1 MERSHGSVRR
11 GRVTRSWR
19 TKGLVTGVVLAAMVL
34 SACGSGGST
43 AKSPSSTTPPSV
55 NAKVVKSYGP
65 GVTADSVKV
74 GITLVNFDLIK
85 DLPDVS
91 EVRLNQQQIYQAYID
106 NINANGGIAGKKI
119 VPVYKLYLPVGSA
132 GLITVCTALT
142 EDDNVFATIG
152 TYYDT
157 SGDAQLCMAKQH
169 KRALLTFDLNQGTLK
184 AAPPGLIVTPGYT
197 PERSVKIM
205 LDLLQKEHKLDG
217 KTVGVM
223 GNASSAN
230 VVNQTIVPELKKL
243 GVKTGAVGILSISD
257 TDTTTA
263 QSQLDSLIERWKTEN
278 VDTIFIS
285 SKEAAALRFVQ
296 KLRKE
301 LPNVQLLGDDATVL
315 TNAQGAVLDKLKPNP
330 YEGIIVAAGPT
341 HKEYENGPNW
351 KYCKDIYKKQTG
363 KDAPGPDAVIP
374 YKGSTTK
381 TVGTYGTINDA
392 CQLLS
397 MFQDIG
403 NKVGKWLNNDN
414 WVNTVNNY
422 GEIVNRGSGQ
432 YSSLHT
438 GKYEAEDNWRLLAFD
453 SSLPPNG
460 NWKSL
465 TPLENETGGY

>member
-1 MERSHGSVRR
+1 VKKSEVP
-11 GRVTRSWR
+11 
-19 TKGLVTGVVLAAMVL
+19 KGLVTGVVLAALAL

-43 AKSPSSTTPPSV
+43 AKSSPSTTPPTVS
-55 NAKVVKSYGP
+55 AKVVKSYGP
-65 GVTADSVKV
+65 GVTADSVKIGV
-74 GITLVNFDLIK
+74 TLINYDLIK

-91 EVRLNQQQIYQAYID
+91 EVRLDQQRIYQAYID
-106 NINANGGIAGKKI
+106 NVNANGGIAGKKI
-119 VPVYKLYLPVGSA
+119 VPVYKLYIPVGSA
-132 GLITVCTALT
+132 GLITICTALT

-152 TYYDT
+152 TYFDT

-169 KRALLTFDLNQGTLK
+169 KRVLLTFDLNQGILK

-230 VVNQTIVPELKKL
+230 VVNQTIMPELKRLK
-243 GVKTGAVGILSISD
+243 VKMGATGLLSVGSS

-263 QSQLDSLIERWKTEN
+263 QSQLDSLIERWKTDN

-301 LPNVQLLGDDATVL
+301 LPNVQLLADDASL
-315 TNAQGAVLDKLKPNP
+315 LSSAQGAVRDKLKPNP
-330 YEGIIVAAGPT
+330 YEGVIVSAGPT
-341 HKEYENGPNW
+341 STEYENGPNW
-351 KYCKDIYKKQTG
+351 KYCKDIYKKETG
-363 KDAPGPDAVIP
+363 KDAPGPNDVIP

>member
-1 MERSHGSVRR
+1 MENSQGSVQR
-11 GRVTRSWR
+11 GRARRSWR
-19 TKGLVTGVVLAAMVL
+19 TKGLVAGVAVAAMVL
-34 SACGSGGST
+34 SACGSGGSS
-43 AKSPSSTTPPSV
+43 KSGSTTTPPTAS
-55 NAKVVKSYGP
+55 AKVVKVYGP

-91 EVRLNQQQIYQAYID
+91 EVRLDQEKIYQAYID
-106 NINANGGIAGKKI
+106 YINAHGGIAGKKI

-169 KRALLTFDLNQGTLK
+169 KRVLLTFDLNQGTIK
-184 AAPPGLIVTPGYT
+184 QAPPGLIVTPGNT
-197 PERSVKIM
+197 PERAVKIM
-205 LDLLQKEHKLDG
+205 LDLLEKEHKLDG

-257 TDTTTA
+257 TDTTTP

-278 VDTIFIS
+278 VDTVFIS
-285 SKEAAALRFVQ
+285 SKEAAALQFVQ
-296 KLRKE
+296 KVRAQ
-301 LPNVQLLGDDATVL
+301 LPDVQLLGDDATVL
-315 TNAQGAVLDKLKPNP
+315 TNGQGATLDKIKPNP

-351 KYCKDIYKKQTG
+351 AYCKKIYKEQTG
-363 KDAPGPDAVIP
+363 KDAPGPDDVIP

-381 TVGTYGTINDA
+381 TIGTYGTINDA

-422 GEIVNRGSGQ
+422 GEIVNRGAGQ

-438 GKYEAEDNWRLLAFD
+438 GKYEADDNFRLLAFD